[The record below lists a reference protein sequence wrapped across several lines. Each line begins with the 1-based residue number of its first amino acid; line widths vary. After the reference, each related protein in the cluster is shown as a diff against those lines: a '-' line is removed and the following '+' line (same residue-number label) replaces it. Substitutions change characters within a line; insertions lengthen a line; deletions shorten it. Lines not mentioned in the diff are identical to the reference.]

1 MDGITPCICQIHA
14 TDKRRNLE
22 KNLEKPES
30 VLYRS
35 RRNGRGNRLFT
46 VVHEWL
52 ERVLMQEKRL
62 T

>member
-1 MDGITPCICQIHA
+1 MDGTTPCICPIHA
-14 TDKRRNLE
+14 TDKLRNVE

-30 VLYRS
+30 VLYHC

-52 ERVLMQEKRL
+52 EWVLIL
-62 T
+62 